1 MSPAL
6 YRPGLLGLGLLHD
19 ALDGDRRTS
28 ALAVIVRI
36 HREGGLPQ
44 PVIPTR
50 IAGILD
56 DADQWLLDQAEL
68 GADPSAAELQAAVA
82 ALNGAPAPKASDVFP
97 LPSPS

>member
-1 MSPAL
+1 MSTAL

-44 PVIPTR
+44 PVTPAR
-50 IAGILD
+50 IAEVLD
-56 DADQWLLDQAEL
+56 AADGWLLEQAEL

-82 ALNGAPAPKASDVFP
+82 ALNGAPVPKAADVFP
-97 LPSPS
+97 APSPS